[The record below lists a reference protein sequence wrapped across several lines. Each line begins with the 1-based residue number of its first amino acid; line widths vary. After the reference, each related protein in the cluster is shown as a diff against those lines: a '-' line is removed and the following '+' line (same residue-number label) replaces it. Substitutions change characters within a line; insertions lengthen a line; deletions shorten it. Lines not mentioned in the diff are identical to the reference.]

1 MRSPRVSPV
10 SLWVGTGV
18 LFAGCGTE
26 AGEDLAVPRPVLE
39 APAEAPVDAGD
50 PFSTVVAEGEGTL
63 KVLYVPSAGWAETG
77 PAPADSL
84 TGFSVEIVRAF
95 ISWVEAF
102 HDVELTVQWESE
114 EDWSRFYRRVRGAR
128 DGVLGLGNVTI
139 TESRREE
146 LDFSPPYLNN
156 VAVLVTHEDVPELAS
171 MEEAAKALAGFTA
184 YPYRGTL
191 HEERVNQLREQRIP
205 GLRVIPQD
213 SNDAIL
219 EAVAQGPGRLAW
231 IDGYAF
237 WQGVAD
243 GLPLR
248 RHPVG
253 DDGSEA
259 FGIILP
265 RGSEWTPVISQ
276 FLLDAGGYRNTLE
289 YRMLVDR
296 FLGEGLLDVMEQ
308 AGMRAEGDTPG
319 ESP

>member
-1 MRSPRVSPV
+1 VLFSRVSPA
-10 SLWVGTGV
+10 SLLVGAGV
-18 LFAGCGTE
+18 LLAGCGTE
-26 AGEDLAVPRPVLE
+26 MAEDRSIPRPVLE
-39 APAEAPVDAGD
+39 TPAESSIDAGD
-50 PFSTVVAEGEGTL
+50 PFSAVVRDGQGSIR
-63 KVLYVPSAGWAETG
+63 VLYVPSAGWAEWAPG
-77 PAPADSL
+77 PGPGDSL
-84 TGFSVEIVRAF
+84 TGITVEIVRAF
-95 ISWVEAF
+95 AAWVEATES
-102 HDVELTVQWESE
+102 VELTIEWEPE

-139 TESRREE
+139 TEARREE

-156 VAVLVTHEDVPELAS
+156 VAVLFTHEDVAELAS
-171 MEEAAKALAGFTA
+171 MDEAAEALAGFTA

-219 EAVAQGPGRLAW
+219 EAVAVGPGRLAW

-237 WQGVAD
+237 WRGLES

-253 DDGSEA
+253 DDDSET

-265 RGSEWTPVISQ
+265 KGSEWTPVIGR
-276 FLLDAGGYRNTLE
+276 FLREDGGFRDTAE
-289 YRMLVDR
+289 YRALLER
-296 FLGEGLLDVMEQ
+296 FLGAELVDILE
-308 AGMRAEGDTPG
+308 AARIRAEGG
-319 ESP
+319 

>member
-1 MRSPRVSPV
+1 VLSQRVSPA
-10 SLWVGTGV
+10 SLLAGVGV
-18 LFAGCGTE
+18 LLAGCGTE
-26 AGEDLAVPRPVLE
+26 MAEERSIPRPFLE
-39 APAEAPVDAGD
+39 APAESSVDAGH
-50 PFSTVVAEGEGTL
+50 PFSAVLREGEGAI
-63 KVLYVPSAGWAETG
+63 KVLYVPSAGWAERG
-77 PAPADSL
+77 VGDSL
-84 TGFSVEIVRAF
+84 TGITVEIVRAF
-95 ISWVEAF
+95 AAWVEASESVRL
-102 HDVELTVQWESE
+102 DIEWEAE

-139 TESRREE
+139 TEARREE

-156 VAVLVTHEDVPELAS
+156 VAVLFTHEDVAELGS
-171 MEEAAKALAGFTA
+171 MDEATEALAGFTA

-219 EAVAQGPGRLAW
+219 EAVAEGPGRLAW

-237 WQGVAD
+237 WRGLEA

-253 DDGSEA
+253 DDGSET

-265 RGSEWTPVISQ
+265 RGSEWTPMIGR
-276 FLLDAGGYRNTLE
+276 FLREDGGFRDTPDYRALLE
-289 YRMLVDR
+289 R
-296 FLGEGLLDVMEQ
+296 FLGEGLVEILED
-308 AGMRAEGDTPG
+308 ARRRAEAGSATSTPR
-319 ESP
+319 